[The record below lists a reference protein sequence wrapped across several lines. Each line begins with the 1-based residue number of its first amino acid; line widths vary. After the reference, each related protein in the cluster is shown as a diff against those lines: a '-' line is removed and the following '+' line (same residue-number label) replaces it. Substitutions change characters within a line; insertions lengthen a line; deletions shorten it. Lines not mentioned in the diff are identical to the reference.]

1 MSSVPVSVLDLATV
15 AAGSS
20 TSDAL
25 NSSLELA
32 RAADRLGAHRYWVAE
47 HHNMAAVAATN
58 PPVMIAAVAAA
69 TQRIRVGSGGVMLP
83 NHSPYVVAEQFAML
97 EALYPGRIDLG
108 IGRAPGADPIT
119 SWALRRTQEGLG
131 HEEFTEHVRLVD
143 AWLSPTGVRAG
154 MGHTLRATPAASSYP
169 EIWLLGSSDYSALLA
184 AQLGLAFAYAGHF
197 GQLDPAEVIGLYRS
211 GFRPS
216 NRLAAPRSMLCTSAL
231 VGPTPDE
238 ARYLA
243 GPSSVQWLNLRRDVR
258 EPIPS
263 PAEAQR
269 RLAQVGDAEVGGT
282 KIVGTAEDVRAR
294 LDALVRA
301 SGADELMVVT
311 TAFDVATRID
321 TLAAILA

>member
-231 VGPTPDE
+231 VGPTLDE